1 MRILVV
7 NGSHRQGNS
16 SGFVKVAKDLLEMQG
31 HSVEV
36 LELLERRF
44 EICNGCLTCEETGV
58 CTINDLFTA
67 EIYPKLA
74 AADGFVF
81 ATPIYFNTVT
91 ALFKNFIDRTNCL
104 CEYFGKNPKK
114 AAIFLVG
121 QLDKSEGSAASAL
134 NYLKEY
140 AEIMNFDL
148 SDNSIFVTARE
159 AGEIELTEDM
169 KNQINQWF
177 L

>member
-1 MRILVV
+1 MKILVV

-16 SGFVKVAKDLLEMQG
+16 SGFVKAAKDLLEMQG

-36 LELLERRF
+36 LELLEKRF
-44 EICNGCLTCEETGV
+44 DICNGCLTCEETGV
-58 CTINDLFTA
+58 CTINDLFTV
-67 EIYPKLA
+67 EIFPKLM

-104 CEYFGKNPKK
+104 CEYFGENPKK
-114 AAIFLVG
+114 AAVFLVG
-121 QLDKSEGSAASAL
+121 QLDETEGSAASAL

-148 SDNSIFVTARE
+148 SDNNIFVTARE
-159 AGEIELTEDM
+159 AGEIELTEDI
-169 KNQINQWF
+169 KSKINQWF